1 MREEEEEEE
10 EGEDAKRRNG
20 RRRRR
25 RQQPTQRANDDDD
38 DDASCSSSS
47 FLDVTSRSKT
57 ILAALRRLSSS
68 SSSSSVSSLK
78 FSPKTKTAPPLPG
91 LNVLVLGADRNE
103 GRNDEETERI
113 FRECGRE
120 RRVNLSLFGPNL
132 VTAMEEEKD
141 KKRVVGIDGRL
152 DTKKMQESESGIKV
166 VERERCLF
174 HERKNNDDEEE
185 TNIEYDC
192 AFAFNAGVWGYDSW
206 LESFRKVLNRYPNAP
221 IVVSAYSTK
230 ECELDEDCVREGF
243 GEDEIRFVWEAEENE
258 ACSGEKTGGE
268 EGGRENS
275 AWMCFV
281 KS

>member
-1 MREEEEEEE
+1 MPNEKEEEEEE
-10 EGEDAKRRNG
+10 DDRR
-20 RRRRR
+20 
-25 RQQPTQRANDDDD
+25 RANDDDD

-47 FLDVTSRSKT
+47 SFLDVTSRSKV
-57 ILAALRRLSSS
+57 ILAALRRFSSS
-68 SSSSSVSSLK
+68 SSSSSSLK
-78 FSPKTKTAPPLPG
+78 FPATTDKKT

-132 VTAMEEEKD
+132 VG
-141 KKRVVGIDGRL
+141 VGIDGRL
-152 DTKKMQESESGIKV
+152 DKKKKMEKESEGGVKV

-174 HERKNNDDEEE
+174 HERKNNEDDDDDDEE
-185 TNIEYDC
+185 TNVEYDC

-206 LESFRKVLNRYPNAP
+206 LESFRKVLKRYPNAP
-221 IVVSAYSTK
+221 IVVSAYSVK

>member
-1 MREEEEEEE
+1 MREE
-10 EGEDAKRRNG
+10 EGEDA
-20 RRRRR
+20 
-25 RQQPTQRANDDDD
+25 NDDDD
-38 DDASCSSSS
+38 FDDASCCRSS

-68 SSSSSVSSLK
+68 SSSLK
-78 FSPKTKTAPPLPG
+78 FSPTTTKP

-132 VTAMEEEKD
+132 VG
-141 KKRVVGIDGRL
+141 VGIDGRL
-152 DTKKMQESESGIKV
+152 DKKKKKMEKESEGGVKV

-174 HERKNNDDEEE
+174 HERNNDDEDEEE

-206 LESFRKVLNRYPNAP
+206 LESFRKVLKRYPNAP

>member
-1 MREEEEEEE
+1 MPNEKEEE
-10 EGEDAKRRNG
+10 DD
-20 RRRRR
+20 RRR
-25 RQQPTQRANDDDD
+25 ANDD

-47 FLDVTSRSKT
+47 FLDVTSRSKV
-57 ILAALRRLSSS
+57 ILAALRRFS
-68 SSSSSVSSLK
+68 SSLK
-78 FSPKTKTAPPLPG
+78 FPATTDKKT

-132 VTAMEEEKD
+132 VG
-141 KKRVVGIDGRL
+141 VGIDGRL
-152 DTKKMQESESGIKV
+152 DKKKKKMEKESEGGVKV

-174 HERKNNDDEEE
+174 HERKNNEDDDDDEEE
-185 TNIEYDC
+185 TNAEYDC

-206 LESFRKVLNRYPNAP
+206 LESFRKVLKRYPNAP
-221 IVVSAYSTK
+221 IVVSAYSVK

-268 EGGRENS
+268 GGRENS